1 MGAARAND
9 GKMRR
14 WWYLLLILPFVGT
27 LLPPL
32 YNHARPAL
40 FGMPFFYWY
49 QLAWV
54 LVTAA
59 LLGAV
64 VALTR
69 EHDV

>member
-1 MGAARAND
+1 MHRG
-9 GKMRR
+9 
-14 WWYLLLILPFVGT
+14 WYLLLIIPFAAT
-27 LLPPL
+27 LVPPL

-54 LVTAA
+54 LLTAG
-59 LLGAV
+59 LLGVV

>member
-1 MGAARAND
+1 
-9 GKMRR
+9 MRR
-14 WWYLLLILPFVGT
+14 GWYLLLILPFVGT
-27 LLPPL
+27 LLPSL
-32 YNHARPAL
+32 YNRALPAL

-54 LVTAA
+54 IVTAV
-59 LLGAV
+59 LLGVV